1 MNIDKN
7 FAIDESLHYKI
18 SKNNFNEIYIIFN
31 FKRIKFSI

>member
-7 FAIDESLHYKI
+7 FAIESLHYKI

-31 FKRIKFSI
+31 FKRIKF